1 MIPQETIEQI
11 RQATDIV
18 DLISGFV
25 RLKKRGRNYLALCP
39 FHTERTASFSV
50 SQDKQIFHCFGC
62 GKGGNAFSF
71 LMEHERMSFVEAVRD
86 LAQKANIIIRE
97 ERGSDFKRDLI
108 ERISYANQVA
118 VEYFSKTLKLSK
130 FKVVLEDYLKNK
142 RNMTS
147 ESIETFRLGLAGDE
161 WEGLLKHAKGKDISE
176 DEMVRAGLAIYNESK
191 KSRYDRFRHRLMIP
205 IYNLSEKPI
214 AFGGR
219 TLKKDEPAKYINSP
233 ETPLYQKGYVLFGLS
248 NSKDYIRKAEYAYV
262 VEGYFDLISLWQAGI
277 RNVVASSGTA
287 FTLQQARLLG
297 RFAEKVF
304 LFFDADSAGEKAAL
318 RSVDVLYDAGLEVK
332 IISSP
337 KGEDPDSLTA
347 KYGPDKIEEL
357 KTEAMGFIPFR
368 LKNIYVTES
377 GIIGREK
384 LIKEFQSIGNKIGD
398 TTRRTLFFDKAA
410 DEMGVNQAIFQT
422 QIQSSRTGIGSPDYS
437 STQKKFNPVE
447 SGLLSLLFHSPGS
460 IDEVFEAIS
469 PDDFDSKE
477 LGRLYL
483 AMIDQYRV
491 VGNVEARALIDSAAD
506 EELKQLIA
514 RIAALE
520 WPADQIESETAAH
533 ARLIVENKKTAVRNR
548 LQLQLAQAEAKGD
561 REKADTILDE
571 LKSYGVDYK

>member
-1 MIPQETIEQI
+1 MIPEETIEQI

-18 DLISGFV
+18 DLISGFI

-62 GKGGNAFSF
+62 GKGGNVFSF
-71 LMEHERMSFVEAVRD
+71 LMEHERMSFVEAVKE

-97 ERGSDFKRDLI
+97 EKGSDFKRDLI

-118 VEYFSKTLKLSK
+118 VEYFRKTLKLDK
-130 FKVVLEDYLKNK
+130 FKIVLEDYLKGK
-142 RNMTS
+142 RKITS

-161 WEGLLKHAKGKDISE
+161 WEGLLRHAKRKDISE
-176 DEMVRAGLAIYNESK
+176 DEMVRAGLAIYNEEK
-191 KSRYDRFRHRLMIP
+191 KSRYDRFRQRLMIP
-205 IYNLSEKPI
+205 IYNLSGKPI

-219 TLKKDEPAKYINSP
+219 TLKKDEPAKYINSS
-233 ETPLYQKGYVLFGLS
+233 ETPLYRKGYILYGLS
-248 NSKDYIRKAEYAYV
+248 ESKDFIRKSNFAYV

-277 RNVVASSGTA
+277 KNVVASSGTA

-297 RFAEKVF
+297 RFAEEVY
-304 LFFDADSAGEKAAL
+304 LFFDSDSAGEKAAL
-318 RSVDVLYDAGLEVK
+318 KSVDVLYDAGLEVK
-332 IISSP
+332 IISYP
-337 KGEDPDSLTA
+337 RGEDPDSLA
-347 KYGPDKIEEL
+347 SKYGSDKIEEL
-357 KTEAMGFIPFR
+357 RKEALGFIPFR
-368 LKNIYVTES
+368 LKNIYVTKS
-377 GIIGREK
+377 GIIDREK
-384 LIKEFQSIGNKIGD
+384 LVKEFQVIGNKIGD
-398 TTRRTLFFDKAA
+398 TTRRTLFFDEAA
-410 DEMGVNQAIFQT
+410 DEMGLNQAIFQT
-422 QIQSSRTGIGSPDYS
+422 QIQPQRTGANAAENSP
-437 STQKKFNPVE
+437 TQQKFNPVE

-460 IDEVFEAIS
+460 TDEVFELIS
-469 PDDFDSKE
+469 PNDFDSKA
-477 LGRLYL
+477 LGRLYS

-491 VGNVEARALIDSAAD
+491 AGNIEARALIDAAAD

-533 ARLIVENKKTAVRNR
+533 AQIIIENKKVAVRNR
-548 LQLQLAQAEAKGD
+548 LQLQLSQAEAKGD

-571 LKSYGVDYK
+571 LKGYGIDYK

>member
-11 RQATDIV
+11 RQATDIA
-18 DLISGFV
+18 DLISGYI

-62 GKGGNAFSF
+62 GKGGNVFSF
-71 LMEHERMSFVEAVRD
+71 LMEHERMSFVEAVKE
-86 LAQKANIIIRE
+86 LAQRANIIIRE
-97 ERGSDFKRDLI
+97 DKGSDFKRDLI

-118 VEYFSKTLKLSK
+118 VEYFQKTLRQDK
-130 FKVVLEDYLKNK
+130 FKIVLEDYLMGK
-142 RNMTS
+142 RKIS
-147 ESIETFRLGLAGDE
+147 AESIETFKLGLAGDE
-161 WEGLLKHAKGKDISE
+161 WEGLLRHAKRKDISE
-176 DEMVRAGLAIYNESK
+176 DEMVRAGLAIHNQSK
-191 KSRYDRFRHRLMIP
+191 NSHYDRFRQRLMIP
-205 IYNLSEKPI
+205 IYNLSGKPI

-233 ETPLYQKGYVLFGLS
+233 ETPLYRKGYVLYGLS
-248 NSKDYIRKAEYAYV
+248 DSKDYIRKSNFAYV

-277 RNVVASSGTA
+277 KNVVASSGTA

-297 RFAEKVF
+297 RFAEEVY
-304 LFFDADSAGEKAAL
+304 LFFDSDSAGEKAAL
-318 RSVDVLYDAGLEVK
+318 KSVDVLYDAGLEVK
-332 IISSP
+332 IITYP
-337 KGEDPDSLTA
+337 KGEDPDSLA
-347 KYGPDKIEEL
+347 SKYGADKIEDL
-357 KTEAMGFIPFR
+357 KKEALGFIPFR
-368 LKNIYVTES
+368 LKNIYVTKS
-377 GIIGREK
+377 GIIDREK
-384 LIKEFQSIGNKIGD
+384 LIKEFRLIGNKIGD
-398 TTRRTLFFDKAA
+398 TTRRTLFFDEAA

-422 QIQSSRTGIGSPDYS
+422 QIQTPTTGSGAQENSP
-437 STQKKFNPVE
+437 TQQKFNPVE

-460 IDEVFEAIS
+460 TDEIFEQIS
-469 PDDFDSKE
+469 PDDFDSKA
-477 LGRLYL
+477 LGRLYS

-491 VGNVEARALIDSAAD
+491 VGNIEARALIDAAGD

-533 ARLIVENKKTAVRNR
+533 ARIIIENKKVVVRNR
-548 LQLQLAQAEAKGD
+548 LQLQLAEAEAKGD

-571 LKSYGVDYK
+571 LKSYGIDYK

>member
-1 MIPQETIEQI
+1 MIPQDTIEQI

-18 DLISGFV
+18 DLISGFI

-62 GKGGNAFSF
+62 GKGGNVFSF
-71 LMEHERMSFVEAVRD
+71 LMEHERMSFVEAVKD
-86 LAQKANIIIRE
+86 LAKKANIVIRE
-97 ERGSDFKRDLI
+97 DKGSDFKRDLI

-118 VEYFSKTLKLSK
+118 VEYFQKTLQQDK
-130 FKVVLEDYLKNK
+130 FKIVLEDYLKGK
-142 RNMTS
+142 RNITS

-161 WEGLLKHAKGKDISE
+161 WEGLLRHAKRKDISE
-176 DEMVRAGLAIYNESK
+176 DEMVKAGLAIYNEEK
-191 KSRYDRFRHRLMIP
+191 KSRYDRFRQRLMIP
-205 IYNLSEKPI
+205 IYNLSGKPI

-233 ETPLYQKGYVLFGLS
+233 ETPLYRKGYVLYGLS
-248 NSKDYIRKAEYAYV
+248 DSKDYIRKNNFAYV

-277 RNVVASSGTA
+277 KNVVASSGTA

-297 RFAEKVF
+297 RFAEEVY
-304 LFFDADSAGEKAAL
+304 LFFDSDSAGEKAAL
-318 RSVDVLYDAGLEVK
+318 KSVDVLYDAGLEVK
-332 IISSP
+332 IISYP
-337 KGEDPDSLTA
+337 KGEDPDSLA
-347 KYGPDKIEEL
+347 SKYGSDKIEEL
-357 KTEAMGFIPFR
+357 KKEALGFIPFR
-368 LKNIYVTES
+368 LKNIYVTKS
-377 GIIGREK
+377 GIIDREK
-384 LIKEFQSIGNKIGD
+384 LIKEFQLIGNKIGD
-398 TTRRTLFFDKAA
+398 TTRRTLFFDEAA
-410 DEMGVNQAIFQT
+410 DEMGLNQAIFQT
-422 QIQSSRTGIGSPDYS
+422 QIQASRTGADAAENSP
-437 STQKKFNPVE
+437 TQQKFNPVE

-460 IDEVFEAIS
+460 TDEVFELIS
-469 PDDFDSKE
+469 PDDFDSKA
-477 LGRLYL
+477 LGRLYS

-491 VGNVEARALIDSAAD
+491 AGNIEARALIDSAAD

-520 WPADQIESETAAH
+520 WSAEQIESETAAH
-533 ARLIVENKKTAVRNR
+533 ARIIIENKKLAVRNR

-571 LKSYGVDYK
+571 LKGYGIDYK